1 MKTLEERVIPFLDS
15 RAVDTRKFDN
25 VPVYEGEFE
34 EVLPPAS
41 GQCFPG
47 AWYRKYVSSVDDWRG
62 IEGVVTLGE
71 FIPDEAR
78 FNLDGRMR
86 YMDNPSVY
94 IGGCADLESDCGL
107 GYNTMYAD
115 SDTSY
120 EHDYSTPKLGWR
132 PFYRYIYKDATDDN
146 GNVLRRNINSWNIT
160 NPKATCYYY
169 FPGDKIRMKVYSPLN
184 DYLQFR
190 IEVIEPTKIE
200 KYVKLREKY
209 NLPDNRPSDYYSP
222 IFSSSG
228 QGYKKAEFKRVN
240 SVDQYGNEGFMAKL
254 TDSSVSKS
262 VWSETYLYR
271 EINGKLYKVPFTEE
285 RATSLI
291 CPSEDAITVK
301 KINEIGG
308 EEITLHP
315 GVVKAKILAEQKK

>member
-1 MKTLEERVIPFLDS
+1 
-15 RAVDTRKFDN
+15 
-25 VPVYEGEFE
+25 
-34 EVLPPAS
+34 
-41 GQCFPG
+41 
-47 AWYRKYVSSVDDWRG
+47 
-62 IEGVVTLGE
+62 
-71 FIPDEAR
+71 
-78 FNLDGRMR
+78 
-86 YMDNPSVY
+86 
-94 IGGCADLESDCGL
+94 
-107 GYNTMYAD
+107 
-115 SDTSY
+115 
-120 EHDYSTPKLGWR
+120 
-132 PFYRYIYKDATDDN
+132 
-146 GNVLRRNINSWNIT
+146 
-160 NPKATCYYY
+160 
-169 FPGDKIRMKVYSPLN
+169 MKVYSPLN

-228 QGYKKAEFKRVN
+228 HGYKKAEFKRVN

-254 TDSSVSKS
+254 TDAQVSTA

-271 EINGKLYKVPFTEE
+271 EFDGKLYKVPFTEQ

-291 CPSEDAITVK
+291 CPSSDAITVN